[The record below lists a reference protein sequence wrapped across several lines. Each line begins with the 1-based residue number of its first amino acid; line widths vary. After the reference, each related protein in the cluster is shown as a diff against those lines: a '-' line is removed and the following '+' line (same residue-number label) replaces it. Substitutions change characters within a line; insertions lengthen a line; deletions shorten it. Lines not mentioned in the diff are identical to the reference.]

1 MPKVKSRLGVTL
13 IIIMASLPV
22 FLWKP
27 HAIFG
32 TFSNDLR
39 SIGQI
44 LGLVGATLFAIN
56 FLLSARLKI
65 MEPFFGGLNRI
76 YILHHILGGL
86 AFVLLLF
93 HPLTISVSYM
103 TFSVTSAAQILLPS
117 TNNLPVLYG
126 AISMALIITL
136 LVITFYVPLMYD
148 IWKLT
153 HKFLGLALFFA
164 TLHIFFIPSTVSE
177 DPILRSYMLGL
188 SALALAAFCYR
199 TLFNKFF
206 VRRVLFTVNS
216 VKILPGDITEIIMAP
231 VSKKLNYLPGQ
242 FVFIDFASLGIS
254 KETHPFSITSQ
265 PNSELISVAAKSLG
279 DFTETLKLL
288 KTDTQVRVE
297 GPFGMFTYTRY
308 GNPNQVWIAGG
319 IGITPFLSMARSLNS
334 ANANQIDLYYS
345 VNTPQEAIYLDELA
359 AKVQAVP
366 NFRVFPFYSKTQ
378 GRLSAEM
385 ISKATSNVTAKDI
398 FLCGPP
404 PMMKSLREQFKKLG
418 LKNYKIH
425 SEEFAI
431 N

>member
-153 HKFLGLALFFA
+153 HKFLGLALFLA

-288 KTDTQVRVE
+288 KVGTQ
-297 GPFGMFTYTRY
+297 
-308 GNPNQVWIAGG
+308 
-319 IGITPFLSMARSLNS
+319 
-334 ANANQIDLYYS
+334 
-345 VNTPQEAIYLDELA
+345 
-359 AKVQAVP
+359 
-366 NFRVFPFYSKTQ
+366 FRV
-378 GRLSAEM
+378 
-385 ISKATSNVTAKDI
+385 
-398 FLCGPP
+398 
-404 PMMKSLREQFKKLG
+404 
-418 LKNYKIH
+418 
-425 SEEFAI
+425 
-431 N
+431 